1 MLVILEHILTGERFA
16 QYANHLSPQDRP
28 AAKSLLENQRSVLRQ
43 RVQNHLEAAYGLEAL
58 TPGSLD
64 TTHELELH
72 ERFVSLQPGF
82 EPQPP
87 VAAHLAGAMEHLL
100 SQALEHEFPAA
111 PHFEAEI
118 KTSNLQ
124 KVYEQVR
131 AATQTETW
139 TGSVVWPTSKPR
151 RRRGG
156 RDGKAKGRVLG
167 FGCVSRSSSGWLE
180 MTTAPC
186 GQREPGNR

>member
-1 MLVILEHILTGERFA
+1 M
-16 QYANHLSPQDRP
+16 
-28 AAKSLLENQRSVLRQ
+28 LRQ

-72 ERFVSLQPGF
+72 DRFVSLWPGF

-87 VAAHLAGAMEHLL
+87 VAANLAGAMEHLL
-100 SQALEHEFPAA
+100 NQALAHEFPAA

-131 AATQTETW
+131 AATQAE
-139 TGSVVWPTSKPR
+139 
-151 RRRGG
+151 
-156 RDGKAKGRVLG
+156 DGRVAIDKPLRPLLRHIANLALG
-167 FGCVSRSSSGWLE
+167 EMGTTPRTLCWATLEDPLYEKAAETGGPITVSQLRTWIDEPKPMGL
-180 MTTAPC
+180 P
-186 GQREPGNR
+186 REAERIW